1 MTGVAWRRYARAGLG
16 SPPRLIIMLLW
27 RARVK
32 NAHDGLATAP
42 QRFGT
47 ARVPCPRLLAAAL
60 PMLVV
65 ALGPS

>member
-1 MTGVAWRRYARAGLG
+1 MAALRSRG
-16 SPPRLIIMLLW
+16 PRQSAAFNNNIIIYILW

-60 PMLVV
+60 PMLVA